1 MRNFRRRLR
10 QLEARRAQLQPPRV
24 RWVDRYGEGPE
35 EPEVG
40 IDESDENTIVVVM
53 QYIDAP
59 PTADLGPARSDII
72 DQADFQGVGLR

>member
-1 MRNFRRRLR
+1 MRNLQRRLR
-10 QLEARRAQLQPPRV
+10 QLEVRRAQLKPPRV
-24 RWVDRYGEGPE
+24 RWVDIYGEGPK

-53 QYIDAP
+53 QYVDAP
-59 PTADLGPARSDII
+59 PTADLRPARCDII